1 MTFAVCSIYVKV
13 TELVLGAVFLETG
26 IINKNH
32 TVFTKISFCCGG

>member
-26 IINKNH
+26 IITTNH
-32 TVFTKISFCCGG
+32 IVFTKISFCCGG

>member
-1 MTFAVCSIYVKV
+1 MTFVVCSIYVKV

-26 IINKNH
+26 IIKANH